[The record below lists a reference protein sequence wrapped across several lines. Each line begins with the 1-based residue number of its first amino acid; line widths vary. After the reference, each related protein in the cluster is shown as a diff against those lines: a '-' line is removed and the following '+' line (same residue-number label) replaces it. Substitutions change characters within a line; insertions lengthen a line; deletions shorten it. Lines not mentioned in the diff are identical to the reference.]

1 MLQEKTRFLVCCG
14 NGKCDILCCNCDGGC
29 NAQCEV
35 THCDPIEWL
44 ECAAAMAACA
54 GVCSVAE
61 IDEPACIA
69 CLGALY
75 EKCKKCFSP
84 VDKSRAMNDTMFMLN
99 AYHKDISH
107 HNMVSTMAELLQ
119 RVKLTKEEK
128 KKDEL

>member
-1 MLQEKTRFLVCCG
+1 M
-14 NGKCDILCCNCDGGC
+14 
-29 NAQCEV
+29 
-35 THCDPIEWL
+35 
-44 ECAAAMAACA
+44 ECAGAIAACA
-54 GVCSVAE
+54 GVCSFAE

-75 EKCKKCFSP
+75 ETCKKCYSP
-84 VDKSRAMNDTMFMLN
+84 VDKRRAMNDTMFMLN

-119 RVKLTKEEK
+119 RVNLSKEEK